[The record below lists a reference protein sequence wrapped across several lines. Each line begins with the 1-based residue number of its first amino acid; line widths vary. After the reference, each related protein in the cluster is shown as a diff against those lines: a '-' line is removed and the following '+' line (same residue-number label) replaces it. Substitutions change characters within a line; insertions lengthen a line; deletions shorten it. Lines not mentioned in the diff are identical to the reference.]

1 MKKNVLKVLNDQV
14 NAEFFASKLY
24 LSMSSYFSSVGLNG
38 FSTWMRLQYEEEC
51 EHALKIYDYILSR
64 GETVELEAIEKPQ
77 IKWKGVLE
85 AVEDALEHEKKVTS
99 MIYNIVD
106 VATKEKDYATVNLMN
121 WYVNE
126 QVEEEDSVSYL
137 IDQLQLAGDNKAS
150 LLLIDRELGNRVS
163 EE

>member
-14 NAEFFASKLY
+14 NAEFFASNLY
-24 LSMSSYFSSVGLNG
+24 LSMSSYFSSIGLNG

-64 GETVELEAIEKPQ
+64 GEAVELGAIKKPQ
-77 IKWKGVLE
+77 TKWKGVLE
-85 AVEDALEHEKKVTS
+85 AVKAALNHEKEVTA

-106 VATKEKDYATVNLMN
+106 VATKERDYATVNLMN
-121 WYVNE
+121 WFVNE

-137 IDQLQLAGDNKAS
+137 IDQLELAENNKAS
-150 LLLIDRELGNRVS
+150 LLLIDRELGSRVS